1 MPVLEGYEN
10 ADTPHAKTVMA
21 PGWTYGCHSNK
32 VGVRPLD
39 QPKPIFVPAGS
50 QVIWNPDL
58 MAYVSVQILE
68 EHTTHWLT
76 HDPDGSMN
84 GASRSL
90 CPAPAGSVSRW
101 ISGGTANRAMSVL
114 YSSRAV
120 VFVSGLVCFP

>member
-1 MPVLEGYEN
+1 MEAPLMAVREGYKH

-76 HDPDGSMN
+76 HDPDGTPLKC
-84 GASRSL
+84 GHEAKARIKDAQ
-90 CPAPAGSVSRW
+90 CIGC
-101 ISGGTANRAMSVL
+101 ANA
-114 YSSRAV
+114 
-120 VFVSGLVCFP
+120 

>member
-1 MPVLEGYEN
+1 MEAPLMAVREGYKH

-76 HDPDGSMN
+76 HDPDGKRIACKHTEEFRLADPQCI
-84 GASRSL
+84 G
-90 CPAPAGSVSRW
+90 C
-101 ISGGTANRAMSVL
+101 ANRE
-114 YSSRAV
+114 
-120 VFVSGLVCFP
+120 